1 MMPSWLSDDHI
12 SSEKEFFNNRKMIF
26 STKFFWL
33 KLLESESLTNWE
45 FEKGSKYIPFLIRN
59 LLK

>member
-33 KLLESESLTNWE
+33 KLLETESLTN
-45 FEKGSKYIPFLIRN
+45 
-59 LLK
+59 